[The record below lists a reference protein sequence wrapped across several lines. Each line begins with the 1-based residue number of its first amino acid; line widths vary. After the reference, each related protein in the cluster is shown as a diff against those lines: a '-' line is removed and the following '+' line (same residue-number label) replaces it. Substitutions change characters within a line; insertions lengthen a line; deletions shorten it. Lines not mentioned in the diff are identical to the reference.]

1 MDPKL
6 EPNQPLTP
14 RLTGLR
20 AGSPQIL
27 GSRPCAA
34 FCAAVAFAG
43 QPFRHSEP
51 QFPNPE
57 NALQTS

>member
-14 RLTGLR
+14 RLIGLK
-20 AGSPQIL
+20 AGSPQVL

-34 FCAAVAFAG
+34 LCAAVA
-43 QPFRHSEP
+43 SEIGR
-51 QFPNPE
+51 
-57 NALQTS
+57 AHV

>member
-34 FCAAVAFAG
+34 AVAFAG

-51 QFPNPE
+51 QFPDPE
-57 NALQTS
+57 NARQTS